1 MSFGLVKQMG
11 HTCWWQ
17 RYSFR
22 VPSLYYRE
30 GLLVQNTCS
39 SAAFLPMPVDRELAV
54 GGGYEAAALSC
65 SRTLFGGGRI
75 LGEPILCACFL
86 GD

>member
-11 HTCWWQ
+11 H
-17 RYSFR
+17 
-22 VPSLYYRE
+22 
-30 GLLVQNTCS
+30 TCS